1 MVWRLRQWPGDTADR
16 RGDDAEAGAR
26 MDCDD
31 VGGEGGVQWVTVRC
45 EPMQRLPVLASP
57 PVKTKK
63 PRKRSPGDRA
73 NNNKHDSPHRKDR
86 RRDIKLIVT
95 GHVPQAPQDE
105 DT

>member
-1 MVWRLRQWPGDTADR
+1 MDS
-16 RGDDAEAGAR
+16 DDDGE
-26 MDCDD
+26 
-31 VGGEGGVQWVTVRC
+31 EGGVPWVTVRC
-45 EPMQRLPVLASP
+45 EPMQSLPALASP

-73 NNNKHDSPHRKDR
+73 NHNKHDSPHRKDR

-95 GHVPQAPQDE
+95 GHVPPAPQDE